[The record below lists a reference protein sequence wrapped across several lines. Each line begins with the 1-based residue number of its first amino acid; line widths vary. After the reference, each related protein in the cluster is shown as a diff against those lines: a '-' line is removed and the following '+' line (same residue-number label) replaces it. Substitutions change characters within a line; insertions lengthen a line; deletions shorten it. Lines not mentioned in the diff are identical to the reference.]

1 MASIRTIAFY
11 LPQFHPIPENDE
23 WWGKGFTEWT
33 NVVKAKPLF
42 KNHYQPKLPTELG
55 LYDLR
60 VPEVR
65 EQQALLAKEYG
76 IEGFCYWHYWFGN
89 GKRILERPFNEVLES
104 GKPDFPFCLAW
115 ANETWT
121 GIWHGLTNEILIE
134 QTYPGRE
141 DYIDHFNNLLKA
153 FKDKRYMRVEDK
165 PIFVVYRP
173 NAIPDIKLFVET
185 FQQQAIENGLKGVY
199 LIATNVPVDWDAEA
213 RGFSAITP
221 SNHDK
226 LAYVRSESTIRNFY
240 RKQLNR
246 KKVSKVFKKIFKQ
259 PTHVYE
265 YKEAMK
271 WFVRDE
277 DSKSI
282 IYPMVIP
289 NWDNTARSGVNGF
302 VLHNSTP
309 ELFKQVM
316 QKAINKIKDLPAD
329 KRIVFIKSWNEWAE
343 GNYIEPD
350 RKYGRKYLEVIK
362 ELIDSNNSQ
371 CLEQ

>member
-185 FQQQAIENGLKGVY
+185 FKQQAIENGLKGVY

-213 RGFSAITP
+213 KGFSAITP

>member
-1 MASIRTIAFY
+1 MSQIRSIAFY

-42 KNHYQPKLPTELG
+42 KGHYQPKLPTELG

-65 EQQALLAKEYG
+65 EQQANLAKEYG

-89 GKRILERPFNEVLES
+89 GRRILERPFNEVIES

-121 GIWHGLTNEILIE
+121 GIWHGLNNEILME
-134 QTYPGRE
+134 QTYPGKD
-141 DYIDHFNNLLKA
+141 DYIAHFNCLLKA
-153 FKDKRYMRVEDK
+153 FTDKRYMRVDDK

-173 NAIPDIKLFVET
+173 NALPDIKLFVDT
-185 FQQQAIENGLKGVY
+185 FQQKAVENGLKGVY
-199 LIATNVPVDWDAEA
+199 LIATNVQIDWNAQA
-213 RGFSAITP
+213 NGFDAITP

-226 LAYVRSESTIRNFY
+226 LAYVKSDSQIRNFY
-240 RKQLNR
+240 RKQINR
-246 KKVSKVFKKIFKQ
+246 KRISKVFKKLFKK

-265 YKEAMK
+265 YKEAIK
-271 WFVRDE
+271 WFVKDD
-277 DSKSI
+277 DSKSM

-309 ELFKQVM
+309 DLFKQVM
-316 QKAINKIKDLPAD
+316 QKAINKVKDLPAD
-329 KRIVFIKSWNEWAE
+329 NRIVFIKSWNEWAE

-362 ELIDSNNSQ
+362 ELIDNNSF
-371 CLEQ
+371 ESTGK

>member
-55 LYDLR
+55 FYDLR

-89 GKRILERPFNEVLES
+89 GRRILERPFNEVLES

-134 QTYPGRE
+134 QIYPGKD
-141 DYIDHFNNLLKA
+141 DYIEHFNFLVKA
-153 FKDKRYMRVEDK
+153 FKDKRYMRIDDK

-173 NAIPDIKLFVET
+173 EAIPDLALFVNT
-185 FQQQAIENGLKGVY
+185 FQQQAQANGLKGVY
-199 LIATNVPVDWDAEA
+199 LIATNVPITWNAQQN
-213 RGFSAITP
+213 GFDAITP

-226 LAYVRSESTIRNFY
+226 LAYVKSESDFKNYY
-240 RKQLNR
+240 RKKINGKR
-246 KKVSKVFKKIFKQ
+246 ISKIYKGILKR

-265 YKEAMK
+265 YSEAMK
-271 WFVRDE
+271 WFVKDYE
-277 DSKSI
+277 SLAQV
-282 IYPMVIP
+282 YPMVIP

-316 QKAINKIKDLPAD
+316 QKAISKVKDLSED
-329 KRIVFIKSWNEWAE
+329 KRVVFIKSWNEWAE

-362 ELIDSNNSQ
+362 ELIDSNNS
-371 CLEQ
+371 

>member
-1 MASIRTIAFY
+1 MSQIRSIAFY

-42 KNHYQPKLPTELG
+42 KGHYQPKLPTELG

-65 EQQALLAKEYG
+65 EQQANLAKEYG

-89 GKRILERPFNEVLES
+89 GRRILERPFNEVLES

-121 GIWHGLTNEILIE
+121 GIWHGLNNEILME
-134 QTYPGRE
+134 QTYPGQD
-141 DYIDHFNNLLKA
+141 DYIAHFNCLLKA
-153 FKDKRYMRVEDK
+153 FKDKRYMRVDDK

-173 NAIPDIKLFVET
+173 NAIPDIKLFVDT
-185 FQQQAIENGLKGVY
+185 FQEQAVQNGLKGVY
-199 LIATNVPVDWDAEA
+199 LIATNVHTDWNAQA
-213 RGFSAITP
+213 NGFDAITP

-226 LAYVRSESTIRNFY
+226 LAYVRSDSNVKNFY

-246 KKVSKVFKKIFKQ
+246 KRVSKVFKKIFKK

-271 WFVRDE
+271 WFVKDE
-277 DSKSI
+277 NSKSM

-309 ELFKQVM
+309 DLFKQVM
-316 QKAINKIKDLPAD
+316 QKAINKVRDLPAD

-362 ELIDSNNSQ
+362 ELIANNSS
-371 CLEQ
+371 ESPGK

>member
-316 QKAINKIKDLPAD
+316 QKAINKVKDLPAD

>member
-1 MASIRTIAFY
+1 MSQIRSIAFY
-11 LPQFHPIPENDE
+11 LPQFHPIRENDE

-42 KNHYQPKLPTELG
+42 KGHYQPKLPTELG

-65 EQQALLAKEYG
+65 EQQANLAKEYG

-89 GKRILERPFNEVLES
+89 GRRILERPFNEVIES

-121 GIWHGLTNEILIE
+121 GIWHGLNNEILME
-134 QTYPGRE
+134 QTYPGKD
-141 DYIDHFNNLLKA
+141 DYIAHFNCLLKA
-153 FKDKRYMRVEDK
+153 FKDKRYMRVDDK

-173 NAIPDIKLFVET
+173 NALPDIKLFVDT
-185 FQQQAIENGLKGVY
+185 FQQKAVENGLKGVY
-199 LIATNVPVDWDAEA
+199 LIATNVQIDWNAQA
-213 RGFSAITP
+213 NGFDAITP

-226 LAYVRSESTIRNFY
+226 LAYVKSDSQIRNFY
-240 RKQLNR
+240 RKQINR
-246 KKVSKVFKKIFKQ
+246 KRISKVFKKLFKK

-265 YKEAMK
+265 YKEAIK
-271 WFVRDE
+271 WFVKDE
-277 DSKSI
+277 DSKSM

-309 ELFKQVM
+309 DLFKQVM
-316 QKAINKIKDLPAD
+316 QKAINKVKDLPAD
-329 KRIVFIKSWNEWAE
+329 NRIVFIKSWNEWAE

-362 ELIDSNNSQ
+362 ELIDNNSF
-371 CLEQ
+371 ESTGK

>member
-1 MASIRTIAFY
+1 MSLVRSIAFY

-42 KNHYQPKLPTELG
+42 KGHYQPKLPTELG

-65 EQQALLAKEYG
+65 EQQANLAKEYG

-89 GKRILERPFNEVLES
+89 GRRILERPFNEVLES

-121 GIWHGLTNEILIE
+121 GVWHGLNNEILIE
-134 QTYPGRE
+134 QTYPGKE
-141 DYIDHFNNLLKA
+141 DYIAHFHFLIKA
-153 FKDKRYMRVEDK
+153 FKDKRYIRVDDK
-165 PIFVVYRP
+165 PIFVIYRP
-173 NAIPDIKLFVET
+173 NAIPDIKLFTET

-199 LIATNVPVDWDAEA
+199 LVATNVQTDWDAGA
-213 RGFSAITP
+213 NGFDAITP

-226 LAYVRSESTIRNFY
+226 LAYVRSDNELKNFY

-271 WFVRDE
+271 WFIRD
-277 DSKSI
+277 DNSKSQV
-282 IYPMVIP
+282 YPMVIP

-316 QKAINKIKDLPAD
+316 IKAINKVKDLPAD
-329 KRIVFIKSWNEWAE
+329 KKIVFIKSWNEWAE

-350 RKYGRKYLEVIK
+350 RKYGRKYLEVIR
-362 ELIDSNNSQ
+362 ELTDIQSIQ
-371 CLEQ
+371 TEVK

>member
-213 RGFSAITP
+213 KGFSAITP

-316 QKAINKIKDLPAD
+316 QKAINKVKDLPAD

>member
-153 FKDKRYMRVEDK
+153 FKDKRYMRVDDK

-226 LAYVRSESTIRNFY
+226 LAYVRSDSSIKNFY

-246 KKVSKVFKKIFKQ
+246 KKVSKVFKKVFKK

-309 ELFKQVM
+309 DLFKQVM

>member
-33 NVVKAKPLF
+33 NVAKAKPLF
-42 KNHYQPKLPTELG
+42 KDHYQPKLPAELG
-55 LYDLR
+55 FYDLR

-65 EQQALLAKEYG
+65 EQQAELARQYG
-76 IEGFCYWHYWFGN
+76 VEGFCYWHYWFGN

-153 FKDKRYMRVEDK
+153 FKDKRYMRVDDK

-213 RGFSAITP
+213 KGFSAITP

-277 DSKSI
+277 DVKSI

-309 ELFKQVM
+309 DLFKQVM

>member
-1 MASIRTIAFY
+1 MSQIRSIAFY

-42 KNHYQPKLPTELG
+42 KGHYQPKLPTELG

-65 EQQALLAKEYG
+65 EQQANLAKEYG

-89 GKRILERPFNEVLES
+89 GRRILERPFNEVLES

-121 GIWHGLTNEILIE
+121 GIWHGLNNEILME
-134 QTYPGRE
+134 QTYPGKD
-141 DYIDHFNNLLKA
+141 DYIAHFNCLLKA
-153 FKDKRYMRVEDK
+153 FKDKRYMRVDDK

-173 NAIPDIKLFVET
+173 NAIPDIKLFVDT
-185 FQQQAIENGLKGVY
+185 FQEQAVQNGLKGVY
-199 LIATNVPVDWDAEA
+199 LIATNVHTDWNAQA
-213 RGFSAITP
+213 NGFDAITP

-226 LAYVRSESTIRNFY
+226 LAYVRSDSNVKNFY

-246 KKVSKVFKKIFKQ
+246 KRVSKVFKKIFKK

-271 WFVRDE
+271 WFVKDE
-277 DSKSI
+277 NSKSM

-309 ELFKQVM
+309 DLFKQVM
-316 QKAINKIKDLPAD
+316 QKAINKVRDLPAD

-362 ELIDSNNSQ
+362 ELIANNSS
-371 CLEQ
+371 ESPGK

>member
-1 MASIRTIAFY
+1 MSLVRSIAFY

-42 KNHYQPKLPTELG
+42 KGHYQPKLPTELG

-65 EQQALLAKEYG
+65 EQQANLAKEYG

-89 GKRILERPFNEVLES
+89 GRRILERPFNEVLDS

-121 GIWHGLTNEILIE
+121 GIWHGLNNEILME
-134 QTYPGRE
+134 QTYPGRD
-141 DYIDHFNNLLKA
+141 DYLAHFHCLLKA
-153 FKDKRYMRVEDK
+153 FKDKRYMRVDDK

-173 NAIPDIKLFVET
+173 KAIPDIKLFVDI
-185 FQQQAIENGLKGVY
+185 FQEQAVQNGLKGVY
-199 LIATNVPVDWDAEA
+199 LIATNVNTDWDAQA
-213 RGFSAITP
+213 NGFDAITP

-226 LAYVRSESTIRNFY
+226 LAYVRSESNVKNFY
-240 RKQLNR
+240 RRQLNR
-246 KKVSKVFKKIFKQ
+246 KRVSKVFKKIFKK

-271 WFVRDE
+271 WFVKDE
-277 DSKSI
+277 NSKSM

-309 ELFKQVM
+309 DLFKQVM
-316 QKAINKIKDLPAD
+316 QKAINKVRDLPAD

-350 RKYGRKYLEVIK
+350 KKYGRKYLEVIK
-362 ELIDSNNSQ
+362 ELIANNSS
-371 CLEQ
+371 ESPVK

>member
-33 NVVKAKPLF
+33 NVAKAKPLF
-42 KNHYQPKLPTELG
+42 KDHYQPKLPAELG
-55 LYDLR
+55 FYDLR

-65 EQQALLAKEYG
+65 EQQAELARQYG
-76 IEGFCYWHYWFGN
+76 VEGFCYWHYWFGN

-277 DSKSI
+277 DVKSI

-309 ELFKQVM
+309 DLFKQVM